1 MNPKTTRTTT
11 KWKRKGKKRDIL
23 LRRRKILG
31 GCSNVCRNGKFFGSF
46 RGPEHMLF
54 VHGDYLSKHGG
65 SSNAY
70 TETEHTCYHFEVKP
84 EFLKGALMSY
94 KFLWVGLHILCCN
107 CKSQCEPKW
116 TIEFNQA
123 LQNDACRL
131 QKLQCQTS

>member
-1 MNPKTTRTTT
+1 MSMNPKTTRTTT

-46 RGPEHMLF
+46 RGP
-54 VHGDYLSKHGG
+54 
-65 SSNAY
+65 
-70 TETEHTCYHFEVKP
+70 VKP

-94 KFLWVGLHILCCN
+94 KFLWVGLPILCCN
-107 CKSQCEPKW
+107 CISQCEPKW